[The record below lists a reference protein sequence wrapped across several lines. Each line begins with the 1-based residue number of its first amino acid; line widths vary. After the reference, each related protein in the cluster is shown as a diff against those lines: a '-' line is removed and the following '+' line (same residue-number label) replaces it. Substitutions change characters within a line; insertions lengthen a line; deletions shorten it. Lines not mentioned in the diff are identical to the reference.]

1 VIALVIAPLS
11 YEPTFSG
18 RKKMKIKIAL
28 AQVSASDSREE
39 NIRNALVLMEQA
51 KKEGA
56 SLICFPEMAFDPFF
70 PLVRADKRYFALAEP
85 IPGPMVERF
94 QEKAKELELV
104 TVINM
109 YERAAPGE
117 YYDCS
122 PVINVDGSLMG
133 ISRMMH
139 IAELPNYNE
148 KFYYWE
154 GNTGFPVFDTGVAKV
169 GIAICYDRHFPEQM
183 RALTL
188 NGAEIIL
195 VPTATSTLALK
206 HIWEM
211 EMQAAAVANQ
221 VFVAVVNRVGIE
233 GPVMFFGRSFV
244 TNPTGEVVARAEDG
258 KEELLVTELDLDL
271 IEQARQVLP
280 FLRDRRPEAYKTMS
294 VVRSK
299 AI

>member
-1 VIALVIAPLS
+1 
-11 YEPTFSG
+11 
-18 RKKMKIKIAL
+18 MKIKIAL
-28 AQVSASDSREE
+28 AQVSASESREE

-51 KKEGA
+51 KKEDA

-85 IPGPMVERF
+85 IPGPMVKRF
-94 QEKAKELELV
+94 QKKAKELELV
-104 TVINM
+104 TIINM
-109 YERAAPGE
+109 YEHAGPGE

-122 PVINVDGSLMG
+122 PVIGADGRLLG

-195 VPTATSTLALK
+195 VPTATSTSALEQ
-206 HIWEM
+206 IWEM
-211 EMQAAAVANQ
+211 EIQAAAVANQ
-221 VFVAVVNRVGIE
+221 VFIAVVNRVGIE
-233 GPVMFFGRSFV
+233 GKVMFFGRSFV
-244 TNPTGEVVARAEDG
+244 TNPTGEVVARAEEG

-280 FLRDRRPEAYKTMS
+280 FLRDRRPEAYGGLS
-294 VVRSK
+294 DVRSK

>member
-1 VIALVIAPLS
+1 MNP
-11 YEPTFSG
+11 
-18 RKKMKIKIAL
+18 KIAL
-28 AQVSASDSREE
+28 AQVSASESRED
-39 NIRNALVLMEQA
+39 NIRNAFVLMEQA

-56 SLICFPEMAFDPFF
+56 SLICFPEMAFDRFF
-70 PLVRADKRYFALAEP
+70 PRVRADKRYFSLAEP

-94 QEKAKELELV
+94 QKKAKKLELV

-109 YERAAPGE
+109 YEHAGPGE

-122 PVINVDGSLMG
+122 PVIGADGALSG

-139 IAELPNYNE
+139 IAEVPNYNE
-148 KFYYWE
+148 RVYYWE
-154 GNTGFPVFDTGVAKV
+154 GNTGFPVFDTDVAKV

-221 VFVAVVNRVGIE
+221 VFIAIVNRIGIE
-233 GPVMFFGRSFV
+233 GEMMFFGKSFV
-244 TNPTGEVVARAEDG
+244 TNPTGEVIARAEEG
-258 KEELLVTELDLDL
+258 KEELLVAELDLDL

-280 FLRDRRPEAYKTMS
+280 FLRDRRPEAYKTLS

-299 AI
+299 TI

>member
-1 VIALVIAPLS
+1 MNP
-11 YEPTFSG
+11 
-18 RKKMKIKIAL
+18 KIAL
-28 AQVSASDSREE
+28 AQVSAANRADKNRPREK
-39 NIRNALVLMEQA
+39 NIRNAFVLMEQA
-51 KKEGA
+51 KREGA
-56 SLICFPEMAFDPFF
+56 SLICFPEMAFDRFF
-70 PLVRADKRYFALAEP
+70 PRVRADKRYFALAEP

-94 QEKAKELELV
+94 QEKARALELV

-122 PVINVDGSLMG
+122 PVIDADGSLLE

-154 GNTGFPVFDTGVAKV
+154 GNTGFPVFNTGVAKI

-188 NGAEIIL
+188 GGAEVIL
-195 VPTATSTLALK
+195 VPTATSTPALRE
-206 HIWEM
+206 IWEI
-211 EMQAAAVANQ
+211 EMQAASATNQ
-221 VFVAVVNRVGIE
+221 VFIAVVNRVGIE
-233 GPVMFFGRSFV
+233 GEMAFFGRSFV
-244 TNPTGEVVARAEDG
+244 TNPMGEVVARAKEG
-258 KEELLVTELDLDL
+258 EEELLVAELDLSL

-280 FLRDRRPEAYKTMS
+280 FLRDRRPEVYGVLS
-294 VVRSK
+294 DVRSS
-299 AI
+299 AGIGRMS